1 MNREKIGLSGHLAH
15 VNGRAAMKKASGL
28 NHFRGPGLS
37 PFCVLVSSL
46 GWLSVSVP

>member
-1 MNREKIGLSGHLAH
+1 MNREKTGLSGHLAH
-15 VNGRAAMKKASGL
+15 VNGRAAMEKASGL

-37 PFCVLVSSL
+37 PFCVLVSPL